1 MAKFQ
6 IDDVEYDTDNL
17 DERQKRIVALYQRS
31 LRDEN
36 DALMKLE
43 LCRASRIEV
52 ARKMKEEIV
61 EI

>member
-6 IDDVEYDTDNL
+6 IDDIEYDTDNL

-43 LCRASRIEV
+43 LCWASRIEV